1 MEFDTPPAAKAFCI
15 SLGEG
20 AGYIEFVNRPSLAP
34 GLYQSAR
41 WLPEICPG
49 RDQPASVRGVCG
61 LGAQLSK
68 PIDQSLFFWLREVR
82 REDPGL
88 DQRFDGVVV
97 QPDGD
102 DAEDGREAARVQG
115 QDMIEVF

>member
-1 MEFDTPPAAKAFCI
+1 MLQGFTNQLDGF
-15 SLGEG
+15 LR
-20 AGYIEFVNRPSLAP
+20 FVQA
-34 GLYQSAR
+34 
-41 WLPEICPG
+41 EIN
-49 RDQPASVRGVCG
+49 QLQYEVFCG

-88 DQRFDGVVV
+88 DQRFNGVVV